1 MLPQLH
7 RKSAR
12 SLLSSS
18 ALHIAPRNP
27 FDGVSVGTSTNDE
40 QKYFID
46 RNTFTKVTD
55 TYPNWQWKKVGALTR
70 YGGLRCSSEVT
81 LLKWSDI
88 DWDENRFKVTSPK
101 TGRCGK
107 KTRIVPLFPE
117 LRKCLVETSK
127 EEDADEKWVVRML
140 SGKPSKNL
148 GTTFKKIVHRDGVD
162 VWPKPFQNLRASRQT
177 ELEREHT
184 THVVCDWLG
193 NTPTIAHKHYLTTTE
208 DDFKRAV
215 GRLRRPKIDGCRAG
229 VE

>member
-1 MLPQLH
+1 M
-7 RKSAR
+7 
-12 SLLSSS
+12 
-18 ALHIAPRNP
+18 
-27 FDGVSVGTSTNDE
+27 SVGTSTNDE